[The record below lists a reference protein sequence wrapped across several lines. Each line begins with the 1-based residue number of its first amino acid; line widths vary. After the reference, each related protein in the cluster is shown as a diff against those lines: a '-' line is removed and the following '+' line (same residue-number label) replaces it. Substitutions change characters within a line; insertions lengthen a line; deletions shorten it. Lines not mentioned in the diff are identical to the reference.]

1 MQTKQIAPINLLY
14 FSTETKVTDLAQY
27 VGVIADRLYK
37 EAIQNNLR
45 IAGPCY
51 WLYDGFDGDES
62 KIFTLEIA
70 LPIESL
76 PQTHTGEF
84 AVKSTEHF
92 KCVWAIHEGE
102 WMKIPETYG
111 KLIGYITQN
120 NLKPSGKN
128 REIYIHMDLDAPETM
143 ITMIQMGIE

>member
-1 MQTKQIAPINLLY
+1 MQTKQVAPINLLY

-37 EAIQNNLR
+37 EAVQNNLR
-45 IAGPCY
+45 ITGPCY
-51 WLYDGFDGDES
+51 WLYNGFYGDENAT
-62 KIFTLEIA
+62 FTLEIA
-70 LPIESL
+70 LPIENL
-76 PQTHTGEF
+76 PQNYTGEF
-84 AVKSTEHF
+84 ATKSTEHF
-92 KCVWAIHEGE
+92 NCVWAIHEGE

-111 KLIGYITQN
+111 KLGQYIAQN
-120 NLKPSGKN
+120 NLKPSGIN